1 MKTLFRTTALICI
14 WLLSPLATAAD
25 RLPVTPYQAR
35 YEVYAS
41 GIAVGQ
47 AVITLIATGPE
58 SYQMRS
64 EVRPNGLVALFAS
77 SRVDEQ
83 VSGAIHNGAIQ
94 PQQYERVLDAGRKSS
109 RMHAQFDW
117 AAGELIARYDADQAT
132 LPLTPGVLD
141 PLSLQLAVMGDM
153 QRGHLPS
160 QYRLV
165 DRTEIKTYL
174 IRHQGEEVLET
185 SLGRLRTERIN
196 QYTPGK
202 TRMTTFWV
210 APELQYLP
218 VRIMQE
224 KRGKEEIRMDLR
236 AVERSP

>member
-1 MKTLFRTTALICI
+1 MKTLFRTVALACV
-14 WLLSPLATAAD
+14 WLLNPLASAAD

-41 GIAVGQ
+41 GFAVGQ

-77 SRVDEQ
+77 SRIDEQ
-83 VSGAIHNGAIQ
+83 ASGEVHKGAIQ

-117 AAGELIARYDADQAT
+117 AAGEIRARYDADQAI
-132 LPLTPGVLD
+132 LPLTPDVLD
-141 PLSLQLAVMGDM
+141 PLSLQLAVMSDM
-153 QRGHLPS
+153 QRGQIPS
-160 QYRLV
+160 QYRMV

-174 IRHQGEEVLET
+174 IRQQGEEILET
-185 SLGRLRTERIN
+185 SLGSLRTLRIN

>member
-1 MKTLFRTTALICI
+1 
-14 WLLSPLATAAD
+14 
-25 RLPVTPYQAR
+25 
-35 YEVYAS
+35 
-41 GIAVGQ
+41 
-47 AVITLIATGPE
+47 
-58 SYQMRS
+58 MRS
-64 EVRPNGLVALFAS
+64 EVRPNGMVALLAS

-83 VSGAIHNGAIQ
+83 VSGEIHKGAIQ

-109 RMHAQFDW
+109 RMHVEFNW
-117 AAGELIARYDADQAT
+117 AAGELMVRYDADQAT

-153 QRGHLPS
+153 LRGQIPS

-174 IRHQGEEVLET
+174 IRSQGEEILET
-185 SLGRLRTERIN
+185 SLGPLRTLRIN

-224 KRGKEEIRMDLR
+224 KRGKEEIRMDIR
-236 AVERSP
+236 TVERTP